1 VPPRKTRRSPA
12 LLALVGLALTL
23 TACGA
28 RVNDSLRNTAANAQL
43 SQGGGN
49 GTTLGSGTG
58 DGSTSDSDGSTT
70 SATGGTSAGTTTAG
84 TTGSSTS
91 GGGTTSSGGTTT
103 SGGGTTS
110 SGGGTTTSGGG
121 TTTGAP
127 APAGG
132 NGGATDVGV
141 TATSIT
147 VGNVADASGPVP
159 GLFKGAFTGT
169 QAYFNM
175 INSQGGV
182 YGRQLK
188 IDFGDGQLNCGA
200 NQSATQA
207 RVNKVFAF
215 VGNFSLYDSCG
226 APVLA
231 KNQGVPNV
239 SNYLS
244 NDVGKQKS
252 NYATAPLGN
261 GWRSGPLEYYAKTY
275 PDQWKHVG
283 AIYAG
288 VGTGPTVWAN
298 TAKAIEHFGGKVVHQ
313 ESYGATDTNF
323 GPAVL
328 RMQQDGVKMIYVNTT
343 DGSRTAYLVNAI
355 RQQNKDW
362 PIIFGATAYATGFL
376 QQSGERANGV
386 INDQQFAQFFNA
398 DDAAAIPTVA
408 AFQKWMKFTDKDQPL
423 DIFGSYGWTSAGL
436 FVDAL
441 KKAGPKV
448 TRASLFSALS
458 TFTSYNSYGMFATA
472 NPAGK
477 KPATCWLLNKVVN
490 GKFVRQPPSPA
501 ASPTTGFNC
510 TGASYYP
517 PVG

>member
-1 VPPRKTRRSPA
+1 MNRRSPLVAVSVLSVTA
-12 LLALVGLALTL
+12 LLTL
-23 TACGA
+23 TGCGA
-28 RVNDSLRNTAANAQL
+28 RVNDSLRQQAADQALGRNGGSTG
-43 SQGGGN
+43 SQAGGSAGGDTSG
-49 GTTLGSGTG
+49 GTTGGSSGGVSPATTG
-58 DGSTSDSDGSTT
+58 GSTGG
-70 SATGGTSAGTTTAG
+70 ATGGTTGGATGGTRGGTAGGTKGG
-84 TTGSSTS
+84 TTG
-91 GGGTTSSGGTTT
+91 GTSGGTT
-103 SGGGTTS
+103 GGGN
-110 SGGGTTTSGGG
+110 
-121 TTTGAP
+121 
-127 APAGG
+127 

-182 YGRQLK
+182 NGRQLK
-188 IDFGDGQLNCGA
+188 VDFGDGQLNCSA

-207 RVNKVFAF
+207 RVGKVFAF

-231 KNQGVPNV
+231 QHQEVPNV

-244 NDVGKQKS
+244 DDVGKQKS
-252 NYATAPLGN
+252 DFATAPVGH
-261 GWRSGPLEYYAKTY
+261 GWRTGPLAYYAKTY
-275 PDQWKHVG
+275 PNEWKHVG

-288 VGTGPTVWAN
+288 VGSGPTLWAN
-298 TAKAIEHFGGKVVHQ
+298 TKKAIANSGGHVDHD

-323 GPAVL
+323 TGAVI
-328 RMQQDGVKMIYVNTT
+328 RMQQSGVKMIYVNTT

-355 RQQNKDW
+355 RQQNLNW

-376 QQSGERANGV
+376 QQSGDRANGV
-386 INDQQFAQFFNA
+386 LNDQQFAQFFNA
-398 DDAAAIPTVA
+398 DDAAKIPTVA

-423 DIFGSYGWTSAGL
+423 DIFGAYGWTSAGL

-441 KKAGPKV
+441 KKAGPKA
-448 TRASLFSALS
+448 TRKSLLAALA
-458 TFTSYNSYGMFATA
+458 TFTNYDSYGMFASA

-477 KPATCWLLNKVVN
+477 KPAVCWILNKVVG
-490 GKFVRQPPSPA
+490 GKFVRQAPSPA
-501 ASPTTGFNC
+501 VGFYC
-510 TGASYYP
+510 TGASFFTAS
-517 PVG
+517 

>member
-1 VPPRKTRRSPA
+1 VTRPHRSPFVA
-12 LLALVGLALTL
+12 LSLVGLLALTG
-23 TACGA
+23 CGA
-28 RVNDSLRNTAANAQL
+28 RVSDNLRQSAANAALGGGGTGTSQ
-43 SQGGGN
+43 QGGSTGS
-49 GTTLGSGTG
+49 GSGTG
-58 DGSTSDSDGSTT
+58 GSTGGSSSGTGALSSTT
-70 SATGGTSAGTTTAG
+70 GGSSGATSGTSGTGGTSGGSTGGGTSGSASTGGSTG
-84 TTGSSTS
+84 GSTGSSTGS
-91 GGGTTSSGGTTT
+91 V
-103 SGGGTTS
+103 
-110 SGGGTTTSGGG
+110 
-121 TTTGAP
+121 

-175 INSQGGV
+175 INAQGGV
-182 YGRQLK
+182 FGRKLNV
-188 IDFGDGQLNCGA
+188 DFGDGQLNCSA

-207 RVNKVFAF
+207 RVGKVFAF

-231 KNQGVPNV
+231 QHQEVPNV
-239 SNYLS
+239 SDYLS
-244 NDVGKQKS
+244 DAVGKQKS
-252 NYATAPLGN
+252 NFATAPLGA
-261 GWRSGPLEYYAKTY
+261 GWRTGPLAYYAKTY
-275 PDQWKHVG
+275 ANEWKHIG

-288 VGTGPTVWAN
+288 VGSGPTVWNN
-298 TAKAIEHFGGKVVHQ
+298 TVKAINNSGGHVDHE

-323 GPAVL
+323 TGAVI
-328 RMQQDGVKMIYVNTT
+328 RMQQNGVKMVYVNTT

-355 RQQNKDW
+355 RQQNLNW

-376 QQSGERANGV
+376 EQSGDRANGV

-398 DDAAAIPTVA
+398 DDAAKIPTVA

-448 TRASLFSALS
+448 NRKTLLAALS
-458 TFTSYNSYGMFATA
+458 TFTSYDSNGMFATA

-477 KPATCWLLNKVVN
+477 KPATCWILNKVVN
-490 GKFVRQPPSPA
+490 GKFVRQSPSPDV
-501 ASPTTGFNC
+501 GFNC
-510 TGASYYP
+510 AGASYFP
-517 PVG
+517 AS